1 MCLFES
7 HEALMAEIKKL
18 EHVLKVT
25 VRKELAILMFAALE
39 LLEKKCVLML
49 FTAMGLLSLLWLGL
63 ISDVA
68 EVFIL

>member
-18 EHVLKVT
+18 EYVLKVT

-39 LLEKKCVLML
+39 LLEKKMRLITIYRNGTP
-49 FTAMGLLSLLWLGL
+49 FTFVVGA
-63 ISDVA
+63 D
-68 EVFIL
+68 F

>member
-39 LLEKKCVLML
+39 LLEKKMRFNTIHCKGANLAIVV
-49 FTAMGLLSLLWLGL
+49 
-63 ISDVA
+63 VA
-68 EVFIL
+68 DL

>member
-39 LLEKKCVLML
+39 LLEKKMRLITIYRNGTP
-49 FTAMGLLSLLWLGL
+49 FTFVVGA
-63 ISDVA
+63 D
-68 EVFIL
+68 F

>member
-7 HEALMAEIKKL
+7 HEALMVEIKKL

-39 LLEKKCVLML
+39 LLEKKMRFNTIHCKGAPLAFVVGAD
-49 FTAMGLLSLLWLGL
+49 F
-63 ISDVA
+63 
-68 EVFIL
+68 

>member
-39 LLEKKCVLML
+39 LLEKKMRFYTILCKGAPLAFVV
-49 FTAMGLLSLLWLGL
+49 
-63 ISDVA
+63 VA
-68 EVFIL
+68 DF

>member
-7 HEALMAEIKKL
+7 HEALMVEIKKL

-39 LLEKKCVLML
+39 LH
-49 FTAMGLLSLLWLGL
+49 
-63 ISDVA
+63 
-68 EVFIL
+68 

>member
-39 LLEKKCVLML
+39 LLEKKMRFSTIRCKGAPLAFVVGAD
-49 FTAMGLLSLLWLGL
+49 F
-63 ISDVA
+63 
-68 EVFIL
+68 